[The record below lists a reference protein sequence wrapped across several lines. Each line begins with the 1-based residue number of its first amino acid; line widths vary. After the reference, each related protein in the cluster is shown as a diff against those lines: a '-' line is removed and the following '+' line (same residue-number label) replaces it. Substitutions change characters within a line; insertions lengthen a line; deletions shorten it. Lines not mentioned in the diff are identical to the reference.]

1 MKADEIKK
9 GMKVGVVRAG
19 KGRPLQYTGIVTD
32 VFAKSYGSR
41 VQTYAAIHRHDEH
54 GRPMDLREYRIG
66 EGQVVIEG
74 EPWISNV
81 RIQEV
86 ISEEQVREKNA
97 QMMAEETHRRMVRDM
112 KDEAISKVLAKLG
125 LDREDCGQIYTVPV
139 KENGHLVSH
148 KVNFLSLN
156 EQGIEKLASR

>member
-1 MKADEIKK
+1 VKADEIKT

-32 VFAKSYGSR
+32 VFAHSTGGR
-41 VQTYAAIHRHDEH
+41 VQTYAAIHRYDEN
-54 GRPMDLREYRIG
+54 GKPRDAMEYKAG
-66 EGQVVIEG
+66 VGHVLVKG
-74 EPWISNV
+74 KPWISSV

-97 QMMAEETHRRMVRDM
+97 QAMAEETYRRMVRDM
-112 KDEAISKVLAKLG
+112 KEEAISKVLAKLG